1 MNPQPKEKV
10 MDTDEITDE
19 TVDETEGSGGGLVV
33 AAALAAGAGIALGAR
48 RLVKTVKD
56 RRRSKFEGPLTE
68 E

>member
-1 MNPQPKEKV
+1 

-56 RRRSKFEGPLTE
+56 RRRSKFEAPLTE